1 MAAPSTHLDLARTLL
16 ALAGVDATGIDEDRE
31 SLAGMLEGGRLARHE
46 RFLELHPRIDACV
59 YNHSIVTDE
68 GRPTLHPSGE
78 RVCGELFELEVDPA
92 EHEFCSTISRT
103 ARSEGGHRAHLEVV
117 TAMSE
122 GSRLQASAAPI
133 RAPSAHWN
141 LVQIP

>member
-1 MAAPSTHLDLARTLL
+1 MAAPGVYWGERATAPSTHLDVEPTLL

-31 SLAGMLEGGRLARHE
+31 SLAAMLEGGRLARHE

-68 GRPTLHPSGE
+68 GRPTLHPSDE

-92 EHEFCSTISRT
+92 EHEICSTISRT
-103 ARSEGGHRAHLEVV
+103 ARSEGGHRARREVV

-122 GSRLQASAAPI
+122 GGRL
-133 RAPSAHWN
+133 
-141 LVQIP
+141 